1 VLPGEGLKEARHCSE
16 EVLLAIARGSAIR
29 DTMGSM
35 SDAAKRVA
43 DICVAAFGL
52 AASIPFWL
60 VIVTAI
66 LLEDGWPI
74 LYMQPRVGRGGR
86 VFRVCKFRSMIKDA
100 EKYSGAIL
108 ATEDDPRI
116 TRVGRIL
123 RKAALDEIPQLI
135 NIFKGD
141 MSWVGPR
148 PERPEFVRRFL
159 REIPYYEL
167 RYQVRPGLTGVAQVY
182 GRYYTE
188 AAEKLK
194 YDFYYI
200 RNRSLWMDVKL
211 FVRSWLITFKGRW
224 DSSAANR

>member
-1 VLPGEGLKEARHCSE
+1 
-16 EVLLAIARGSAIR
+16 
-29 DTMGSM
+29 MGSM